1 VLPGILEHFGIT
13 ELYPPQ
19 EEAITSV
26 ERDESVLLAVPTA
39 AGKTLV
45 AYLALLRT
53 VAAGRR
59 GMYLVPLRALAWEK
73 VEELHALTAAVLPQA
88 RVGVSVGDYDRTR
101 GLSNCDIIVA
111 TSERADSLLR
121 HSPEWLPQVGCL
133 VADEVHL
140 LNDTGRG
147 PTLEVTLTRF
157 RELVPDL
164 QLVALSATVS
174 NAAEIADWLGATLV
188 SSDFR
193 PVPLAR
199 GIYTDTLL
207 EWETAAKQVLP
218 RAGAEGLV
226 QQRLPDQSLVFV
238 ATRRGAEAQAKRLA
252 PIIDSTLSSAEREAL
267 VEAADALETGA
278 DEATSFDHG
287 LAQLLRR
294 GVAFHHAGLTN
305 RHRKLV
311 EAQFRARRLK
321 ALVATPTLAAGV
333 NLPARRVIVRDLKRW
348 ESSFQSNQ
356 PLPIL
361 EVHQM
366 LGRAGRPGYDAEGE
380 GVLMAKDV
388 AQAEE
393 AEAVYFRGEPEPVVS
408 RLGAEPALRTHLL
421 ALIAVGA
428 VSDREA
434 LHSFLDRTLFGAQ
447 GELWRT
453 QHRLNRVIEF
463 LREEGLITVSGAEPG
478 EFAPASEAQ
487 REGFTATDFG
497 RRVAQLYV
505 DPLTGVTMRRALE
518 SGVPPN
524 PLGLLHMVAR
534 TPDIHSLY
542 VRKQEMEKYLV
553 RMMNAEDELM
563 LPTPEDQVEMEF
575 YLWDLKTALLLQ
587 DWTEEM
593 PEEQM
598 LKRYSTTPGDIR
610 AKVDVAEWLLYAA
623 GELARLLAPEAVAE
637 LEQLRTRITHGV
649 RRELLPLLAL
659 PGVGRIRAR
668 ELFNHGFAAPDAFA
682 TATETELARVPGIGP
697 LLAQQLAG
705 RREPEQTTL

>member
-1 VLPGILEHFGIT
+1 MLPGILEHFGIT

-348 ESSFQSNQ
+348 ESSYQSNQ

-534 TPDIHSLY
+534 TPNIHSLY
-542 VRKQEMEKYLV
+542 VRKLEMEKYLV

-682 TATETELARVPGIGP
+682 TATETELARVPGIGA

-705 RREPEQTTL
+705 QREPEQTTL

>member
-1 VLPGILEHFGIT
+1 
-13 ELYPPQ
+13 
-19 EEAITSV
+19 
-26 ERDESVLLAVPTA
+26 
-39 AGKTLV
+39 
-45 AYLALLRT
+45 
-53 VAAGRR
+53 
-59 GMYLVPLRALAWEK
+59 
-73 VEELHALTAAVLPQA
+73 
-88 RVGVSVGDYDRTR
+88 
-101 GLSNCDIIVA
+101 
-111 TSERADSLLR
+111 
-121 HSPEWLPQVGCL
+121 
-133 VADEVHL
+133 
-140 LNDTGRG
+140 
-147 PTLEVTLTRF
+147 
-157 RELVPDL
+157 
-164 QLVALSATVS
+164 
-174 NAAEIADWLGATLV
+174 
-188 SSDFR
+188 
-193 PVPLAR
+193 
-199 GIYTDTLL
+199 
-207 EWETAAKQVLP
+207 
-218 RAGAEGLV
+218 
-226 QQRLPDQSLVFV
+226 
-238 ATRRGAEAQAKRLA
+238 A
-252 PIIDSTLSSAEREAL
+252 PIIDSALSSAEREAL
-267 VEAADALETGA
+267 AEAADALEAGA

-380 GVLMAKDV
+380 GVLMAKDI

-434 LHSFLDRTLFGAQ
+434 LHGFLDRTLFGAQ

-453 QHRLNRVIEF
+453 QHRLNRVIDF

-478 EFAPASEAQ
+478 EFAPANESQHE
-487 REGFTATDFG
+487 EFTATDFG

-542 VRKQEMEKYLV
+542 VRKKEMEKYLV

-563 LPTPEDQVEMEF
+563 LPTPDDQVEMEF

-623 GELARLLAPEAVAE
+623 GELARLLAPEVVAE

-659 PGVGRIRAR
+659 PGVGRIRGRA
-668 ELFNHGFAAPDAFA
+668 LFNHGFAAPNAFA
-682 TATETELARVPGIGP
+682 NATETELARVPGIGT

>member
-1 VLPGILEHFGIT
+1 MLPGILEHFGIT

-348 ESSFQSNQ
+348 ES
-356 PLPIL
+356 
-361 EVHQM
+361 
-366 LGRAGRPGYDAEGE
+366 
-380 GVLMAKDV
+380 
-388 AQAEE
+388 
-393 AEAVYFRGEPEPVVS
+393 
-408 RLGAEPALRTHLL
+408 
-421 ALIAVGA
+421 
-428 VSDREA
+428 
-434 LHSFLDRTLFGAQ
+434 
-447 GELWRT
+447 
-453 QHRLNRVIEF
+453 
-463 LREEGLITVSGAEPG
+463 
-478 EFAPASEAQ
+478 
-487 REGFTATDFG
+487 
-497 RRVAQLYV
+497 
-505 DPLTGVTMRRALE
+505 
-518 SGVPPN
+518 
-524 PLGLLHMVAR
+524 
-534 TPDIHSLY
+534 
-542 VRKQEMEKYLV
+542 
-553 RMMNAEDELM
+553 
-563 LPTPEDQVEMEF
+563 
-575 YLWDLKTALLLQ
+575 
-587 DWTEEM
+587 
-593 PEEQM
+593 
-598 LKRYSTTPGDIR
+598 
-610 AKVDVAEWLLYAA
+610 
-623 GELARLLAPEAVAE
+623 
-637 LEQLRTRITHGV
+637 
-649 RRELLPLLAL
+649 
-659 PGVGRIRAR
+659 
-668 ELFNHGFAAPDAFA
+668 
-682 TATETELARVPGIGP
+682 
-697 LLAQQLAG
+697 
-705 RREPEQTTL
+705 

>member
-1 VLPGILEHFGIT
+1 MLPGILEHFGIT

-534 TPDIHSLY
+534 TPNIHSLY

-623 GELARLLAPEAVAE
+623 GELARLFAPEAVAE

-682 TATETELARVPGIGP
+682 TATETELARVPGIGT

>member
-1 VLPGILEHFGIT
+1 MLPGILEHFGIT

-668 ELFNHGFAAPDAFA
+668 ELFNHGFATPDAFA
-682 TATETELARVPGIGP
+682 TATETELARVPGIGA

-705 RREPEQTTL
+705 QREPEQTTL

>member
-1 VLPGILEHFGIT
+1 MLPGILEHFGIT

-348 ESSFQSNQ
+348 ESSYQSNQ

-463 LREEGLITVSGAEPG
+463 LREEGLITVSVAEPG

-668 ELFNHGFAAPDAFA
+668 ELFTHGFAAPDAFA
-682 TATETELARVPGIGP
+682 TATEPELARVPGIGT

>member
-1 VLPGILEHFGIT
+1 MLPGILEHFGIA

-45 AYLALLRT
+45 AYLALLRA

-73 VEELHALTAAVLPQA
+73 VEELHALTATVLPQA

-140 LNDTGRG
+140 LNDSGRG

-207 EWETAAKQVLP
+207 EWEATAKQVLP

-238 ATRRGAEAQAKRLA
+238 STRRGAEAQAKRLA
-252 PIIDSTLSSAEREAL
+252 PIIDSTLSPAEREAL
-267 VEAADALETGA
+267 VEAADALEAGS

-380 GVLMAKDV
+380 GVLMAKDI

-434 LHSFLDRTLFGAQ
+434 LHSFLERTLFGVQ

-478 EFAPASEAQ
+478 EFALASEAQ

-524 PLGLLHMVAR
+524 SLGLLHMVAR

-563 LPTPEDQVEMEF
+563 LPTPDDQVEMEF

-623 GELARLLAPEAVAE
+623 GELARLLAPEAVTE

-668 ELFNHGFAAPDAFA
+668 ALFNHGFAAPDALTTA
-682 TATETELARVPGIGP
+682 TATELAPVPGIGS

>member
-1 VLPGILEHFGIT
+1 LEHFGIT

-393 AEAVYFRGEPEPVVS
+393 AESVYFRGEPEPVVS
-408 RLGAEPALRTHLL
+408 RLGSEPALRTHLL

-487 REGFTATDFG
+487 REEFTATDFG

-534 TPDIHSLY
+534 TPNIHSLY

-682 TATETELARVPGIGP
+682 TATETELARVPGIGA

-705 RREPEQTTL
+705 PREPEQTTL

>member
-1 VLPGILEHFGIT
+1 MLPAILEHFGIA

-19 EEAITSV
+19 VEAIPLV
-26 ERDESVLLAVPTA
+26 ERGESLLLAVPTA

-45 AYLALLRT
+45 AYLALLRAA
-53 VAAGRR
+53 AAGRR

-73 VEELHALTAAVLPQA
+73 VEELRALTKAVLPQA

-101 GLSNCDIIVA
+101 GLGECDIIVA

-121 HSPEWLPQVGCL
+121 HSPDWLPQVGCL

-140 LNDTGRG
+140 LNDSGRG

-164 QLVALSATVS
+164 QIVALSATVS

-193 PVPLAR
+193 PVPLIR
-199 GIYTDTLL
+199 GICTDTLL
-207 EWETAAKQVLP
+207 KWEAGAQQVLP
-218 RAGAEGLV
+218 RTGAEGLV
-226 QQRLPDQSLVFV
+226 LQRLPDQSLVFV
-238 ATRRGAEAQAKRLA
+238 STRRGAEAQAKRLA
-252 PIIDSTLSSAEREAL
+252 PITESALSPDEREAL
-267 VEAADALETGA
+267 AEAADALETGA
-278 DEATSFDHG
+278 DEATSFDRG
-287 LAQLLRR
+287 LAQMLRR

-311 EAQFRARRLK
+311 EAQFRERRLK

-348 ESSFQSNQ
+348 ESAFQSNQ
-356 PLPIL
+356 PLPVL
-361 EVHQM
+361 EVLQM
-366 LGRAGRPGYDAEGE
+366 LGRAGRPGFDSEGE
-380 GVLMAKDV
+380 GVLMAKDI

-393 AEAVYFRGEPEPVVS
+393 AESAYFRGEPEPVVS

-421 ALIAVGA
+421 ALIAAGA
-428 VSDREA
+428 TSDREA
-434 LHSFLDRTLFGAQ
+434 LHGFLDRTLFGAQ

-453 QHRLNRVIEF
+453 QHRLNRVLEF
-463 LREEGLITVSGAEPG
+463 LREEGLITITGAEPG
-478 EFAPASEAQ
+478 EFAPASETQ
-487 REGFTATDFG
+487 CEGFAATDFG

-505 DPLTGVTMRRALE
+505 DPLTGVTIRRALE

-542 VRKQEMEKYLV
+542 VRKQELETYLV
-553 RMMNAEDELM
+553 RMMNAEGELM

-587 DWTEEM
+587 DWSEEM
-593 PEEQM
+593 PEEQL

-623 GELARLLAPEAVAE
+623 TELARLLAPEAVAE

-668 ELFNHGFAAPDAFA
+668 ALFNHGFAAPDVFA
-682 TATETELARVPGIGP
+682 TATEVELARVPGIGP
-697 LLAQQLAG
+697 RLAEQLAG
-705 RREPEQTTL
+705 KREPEQTTL

>member
-1 VLPGILEHFGIT
+1 MLPGILEHFGIT

-505 DPLTGVTMRRALE
+505 DPLTGVTMRCALE

-682 TATETELARVPGIGP
+682 TATETELARVPGIGA

-705 RREPEQTTL
+705 QREPEQTTL

>member
-1 VLPGILEHFGIT
+1 MLPGILEHFGIT

-623 GELARLLAPEAVAE
+623 GELARLIAPEAVAE

-682 TATETELARVPGIGP
+682 TATETELARVPGIGA

-705 RREPEQTTL
+705 QREPEQTTL

>member
-1 VLPGILEHFGIT
+1 LEHFGIT

-393 AEAVYFRGEPEPVVS
+393 AESVYFRGEPEPVVS
-408 RLGAEPALRTHLL
+408 RLGSEPALRTHLL

-487 REGFTATDFG
+487 REEFTATDFG

-534 TPDIHSLY
+534 TPNIHSLY

-668 ELFNHGFAAPDAFA
+668 ELFNHGSAAPDAFA

>member
-1 VLPGILEHFGIT
+1 MLPGILEHFGIA

-19 EEAITSV
+19 EEAIASV

-188 SSDFR
+188 SSEFR

-252 PIIDSTLSSAEREAL
+252 PIIDSALSSAEREAL
-267 VEAADALETGA
+267 AEAADALEAGA

-311 EAQFRARRLK
+311 EAQFKARRLK

-348 ESSFQSNQ
+348 DSSFQSNQ

-408 RLGAEPALRTHLL
+408 RLGSEPALRTHLL

-478 EFAPASEAQ
+478 EFAPASKAQ

-534 TPDIHSLY
+534 TPNIHSLY

-623 GELARLLAPEAVAE
+623 GELARLFAPEAVAE

-682 TATETELARVPGIGP
+682 TATETELARVPGIGT